1 LIVPRALAALVIL
14 ASSFLGN
21 FACGT
26 QAEAPGRVRTL
37 LFAVDGL
44 EWSVLLPLARAGHMP
59 TLAGLMERG
68 QFGRLTTTEP
78 TFSPVIWTTIATGRG
93 PDAHGITSFEKR
105 GPGRSRSLFT
115 SWDRRTKAFWNI
127 LSASGHRVDVVGWW
141 LTHPVEE
148 ISGVMVAQTNTA
160 MRDDVAGN
168 RGIRKG
174 TLIAGAAAQVHPA
187 EREAEFFSI
196 AREVESDLLRLQS
209 DVFEGAAE
217 SDDAQVKSLFRASR
231 WALRADAVYA
241 EAGRRLAGEDA
252 DLLAIYFGG
261 ADVVGHRFWRYHEPA
276 RFESPPTPAEVEQL
290 GDVIAAYYRYLDGV
304 IGSILEEAGDGVR
317 TVVVSDHGMEAFR
330 TDAAF
335 PAEARGAAMVTGNHL
350 DAPPGVFIAAGPG
363 FVPGGPWTGGLE
375 ELPVAGSVFDVLPTL
390 LAVFEIPQGED
401 MPGRAMP
408 GLDPDVLAQRPEPVP
423 SHDTPDWQRERSAL
437 AAEPPAI
444 GDAERRQQLREL
456 GYIE

>member
-148 ISGVMVAQTNTA
+148 ISGVMVAQTNRATA
-160 MRDDVAGN
+160 
-168 RGIRKG
+168 
-174 TLIAGAAAQVHPA
+174 
-187 EREAEFFSI
+187 
-196 AREVESDLLRLQS
+196 
-209 DVFEGAAE
+209 
-217 SDDAQVKSLFRASR
+217 AS
-231 WALRADAVYA
+231 
-241 EAGRRLAGEDA
+241 
-252 DLLAIYFGG
+252 
-261 ADVVGHRFWRYHEPA
+261 
-276 RFESPPTPAEVEQL
+276 
-290 GDVIAAYYRYLDGV
+290 
-304 IGSILEEAGDGVR
+304 
-317 TVVVSDHGMEAFR
+317 
-330 TDAAF
+330 
-335 PAEARGAAMVTGNHL
+335 
-350 DAPPGVFIAAGPG
+350 
-363 FVPGGPWTGGLE
+363 
-375 ELPVAGSVFDVLPTL
+375 
-390 LAVFEIPQGED
+390 
-401 MPGRAMP
+401 GRA
-408 GLDPDVLAQRPEPVP
+408 R
-423 SHDTPDWQRERSAL
+423 
-437 AAEPPAI
+437 
-444 GDAERRQQLREL
+444 
-456 GYIE
+456 